1 MVYRAA
7 YALFIAASL
16 TACAHLPSGAPTARE
31 FTHPVPGADAPS
43 YAIVDLNPRVVRA
56 LATYTYPGL
65 ATVLGKST
73 YSPTLAFLPGDL
85 VAITIFDVSAQ
96 PLLGNGAGGDDSS
109 AAAPPISGHS
119 TVIPTQVVELD
130 GTVKI
135 PFGGMVE
142 IAGLSPSEAAHKI
155 ERSLKGQ
162 AKAPQ
167 AVITRVSSALDA
179 VTVGGDVEHPGVIPL
194 TVRGERILDVIAAAG
209 GAKFESYDCD
219 VQLVRRLLTV
229 KAPLQDIVDRPL
241 DNVTLEPGDS
251 LYISHYPHSF
261 SVLGAAMKVSQI
273 NFDAEKVTLAE
284 AIARSGG
291 PNDALANI
299 QNVYL
304 LRYET
309 KSLVDDLGPPTRPQP
324 VDPGAPTGRLPVAYH
339 LNLRQG
345 GGYFLAQQVQIQDK
359 DVILMTDANADQLE
373 KMFVMLRGVTGIYY
387 DLKNTT
393 VH

>member
-7 YALFIAASL
+7 TALLLAASL
-16 TACAHLPSGAPTARE
+16 TACANLPSSAPTVRE
-31 FTHPVPGADAPS
+31 FTHAAPAEHAPS
-43 YAIVDLNPRVVRA
+43 FAIIDLDPRVVEA
-56 LATYTYPGL
+56 LANFQYPGL
-65 ATVLGKST
+65 ATALGKSA
-73 YSPTLAFLPGDL
+73 YSPTLAFMPGDV

-96 PLLGNGAGGDDSS
+96 PLLGTGSGGGDSS
-109 AAAPPISGHS
+109 AASPPISGHS
-119 TVIPTQVVELD
+119 TAIPSQVVELD

-142 IAGLSPSEAAHKI
+142 IAGLNPTEAAHRI

-167 AVITRVSSALDA
+167 AVVTRVSSALDA
-179 VTVGGDVEHPGVIPL
+179 VTVGGDVERPGVIPL
-194 TVRGERILDVIAAAG
+194 TVRGERVLDVIAAAG

-219 VQLVRRLLTV
+219 VQLVRHLLTV

-241 DNVTLEPGDS
+241 NNVILEPGDS

-261 SVLGAAMKVSQI
+261 SVLGSAMKVSQI

-284 AIARSGG
+284 AIARAGG
-291 PNDALANI
+291 PSDTLANI

-309 KSLVDDLGPPTRPQP
+309 KGLVDELSPATASHPADA
-324 VDPGAPTGRLPVAYH
+324 GAPTGRLPVAYH
-339 LNLRQG
+339 LNLRHG
-345 GGYFLAQQVQIQDK
+345 GGYFLAQAVQIRDK
-359 DVILMTDANADQLE
+359 DVILMTDANADQLG
-373 KMFVMLRGVTGIYY
+373 KIFVLLRGATGIYY
-387 DLKNTT
+387 DLKSVT